1 MAVKMTDKDK
11 RTFDAIVIG
20 SGISGG
26 WSAKELTEKGLK
38 TLLVERG
45 RDVKHVADYPTTML
59 NPWEFPHRGQAPLE
73 LKKEYG
79 TASKNF
85 IFTEATS
92 HFLTKD
98 EEQAYIQ
105 DKPYDWIRAYHV
117 GGRSLLWGRHTQ
129 RWSDFDFTGP
139 ARDGYAVD
147 WPIRY
152 QDIAPWYSYAEKFVG
167 ISGNKD
173 GLDTLPDGDF
183 IKPYELSCVEKHF
196 GQVLKNKYR
205 DRHVIIA
212 RTANLSQADKIHRD
226 VGRSQCQNRTLCER
240 GCPYGGYFSSN
251 SATLPAAYNTGN
263 LTLKAHAV
271 AHSIIFD
278 EKKNKAIGVRIVNA
292 LTNEME
298 EYYAAI
304 IFVNASPL
312 ATNLILLNS
321 ISSRFPNGL
330 GNDSGILGTHM
341 AFHSYRGRITAEYDG
356 DLDYKTEGKRPTSG
370 YIPRFRNVY
379 KQETDFLRGYASNLS
394 ASRVVLNAKD
404 LVGESLK
411 NSLLA
416 QKLGNWHIN
425 VGMMGETIP
434 KAHSTVRL
442 DSQLKDKYGIPQLR
456 VSVAY
461 DDNDEK
467 MLKDFHQQFT
477 EMYEAAGFTNIQ
489 PIDTN
494 RMPGNE
500 NHEMGGVRMG
510 KDPKTSMLN
519 AFNQMHHCKNVFV
532 TDGSCMTS
540 TSTQNPSLTYMALT
554 ARAVDYAMKEKKRG
568 NL

>member
-1 MAVKMTDKDK
+1 MSLKDK
-11 RTFDAIVIG
+11 NTFDAIVIG

-26 WSAKELTEKGLK
+26 WAAKELTEKGLK
-38 TLLVERG
+38 TLLLDRG
-45 RDVKHVADYPTTML
+45 RDVKHIVDYPTAMHQ
-59 NPWEFPHRGQAPLE
+59 PWDFPHGGQVPLE
-73 LKKEYG
+73 IKKDYKI
-79 TASKNF
+79 ASKNF
-85 IFTEATS
+85 IFSEATA
-92 HFLTKD
+92 HFLAKD

-105 DKPYDWIRAYHV
+105 DKPYDWIRAYQV

-139 ARDGYAVD
+139 ARDGFAVD

-152 QDIAPWYSYAEKFVG
+152 KDLAPWYSHVEKFVG

-173 GLDTLPDGDF
+173 GLETLPDGDF

-196 GQVLKNKYR
+196 GQTVKNKYP

-212 RTANLSQADKIHRD
+212 RTANLSQADKIHTS

-251 SATLPAAYNTGN
+251 SATLPAAYQTGN
-263 LTLKAHAV
+263 LTLKTHSV
-271 AHSIIFD
+271 AHSIIYD
-278 EKKNKAIGVRIVNA
+278 EKKNKAVGVRVVNA
-292 LTNEME
+292 LTHEME
-298 EYYAAI
+298 EYFASV

-321 ISSRFPNGL
+321 VSSRFPNGL

-341 AFHSYRGRITAEYDG
+341 AFHSYRGRITAEYEG
-356 DLDYKTEGKRPTSG
+356 LLDYQTTGKRPTSG
-370 YIPRFRNVY
+370 YLPRFRNVY
-379 KQETDFLRGYASNLS
+379 RQETDFLRGYASNLS
-394 ASRVVLNAKD
+394 ASRMLETDKS
-404 LVGESLK
+404 LFGESLK
-411 NSLLA
+411 NELVS
-416 QKLGNWHIN
+416 QKRGNWHIN

-434 KAHSTVRL
+434 KAHSTVKL
-442 DSQLKDKYGIPQLR
+442 DTELKDKYGIPQLR
-456 VSVAY
+456 VSIAY

-477 EMYEAAGFTNIQ
+477 EMYEAAGFTHIQ
-489 PIDTN
+489 PIDTK
-494 RMPGNE
+494 RLPGNE

-554 ARAVDYAMKEKKRG
+554 ARAVDYAVKEKKKL
-568 NL
+568 NLR

>member
-1 MAVKMTDKDK
+1 MNAKDK

-38 TLLVERG
+38 TLLLDRG
-45 RDVKHVADYPTTML
+45 RDVKHVADYPTTSL
-59 NPWEFPHRGQAPLE
+59 NPWEFPHRGQVPTD

-79 TASKNF
+79 IASKNF
-85 IFTEATS
+85 IFSEATS

-152 QDIAPWYSYAEKFVG
+152 KDLAPWYSYVEKFVG

-173 GLDTLPDGDF
+173 GLETLPDGDF

-196 GQVLKNKYR
+196 GQVLKNKYT

-251 SATLPAAYNTGN
+251 SATLPAAYHTGN
-263 LTLKAHAV
+263 LTLKAHSV
-271 AHSIIFD
+271 AHSIIYD
-278 EKKNKAIGVRIVNA
+278 EKKNKAIGVRVVNA
-292 LTNEME
+292 LTHEME
-298 EYYAAI
+298 EYYASI

-356 DLDYKTEGKRPTSG
+356 DLEYKTEGKRPTSG

-416 QKLGNWHIN
+416 QKLGHWHIN

-442 DSQLKDKYGIPQLR
+442 DGQLKDKYGIPQLR
-456 VSVAY
+456 VAVAY
-461 DDNDEK
+461 DENDEK
-467 MLKDFHQQFT
+467 MLKDFHQQFA
-477 EMYEAAGFTNIQ
+477 EMYAAAGFTNIQ
-489 PIDTN
+489 PIDTK
-494 RMPGNE
+494 RLPGNE
-500 NHEMGGVRMG
+500 NHEMGGARMG
-510 KDPKTSMLN
+510 KDPKTSVLN

-554 ARAVDYAMKEKKRG
+554 ARAVDYAISEKKKR

>member
-1 MAVKMTDKDK
+1 MDVKEK

-38 TLLVERG
+38 TLLLERG
-45 RDVKHVADYPTTML
+45 RDVKHVVDYPTAMQ
-59 NPWEFPHRGQAPLE
+59 NPWDFPHRGAVPND
-73 LKKEYG
+73 LKKEYK

-85 IFTEATS
+85 IFSEATA

-98 EEQAYIQ
+98 EEQEYIQ
-105 DKPYDWIRAYHV
+105 DRPYDWIRAYHV

-139 ARDGYAVD
+139 ARDGFAVD

-152 QDIAPWYSYAEKFVG
+152 KDLAPWYSYVEKFVG
-167 ISGNKD
+167 ISGNRD
-173 GLDTLPDGDF
+173 GLETLPDGDF
-183 IKPYELSCVEKHF
+183 CKPYALSCVEKHF
-196 GQVLKNKYR
+196 GEVVKSKYS
-205 DRHVIIA
+205 DRHVISA
-212 RTANLSQADKIHRD
+212 RTANLSEADKIHQK
-226 VGRSQCQNRTLCER
+226 VGRSQCQNRSLCER

-251 SATLPAAYNTGN
+251 SATLPAAYMTGN
-263 LTLKAHAV
+263 LTLKAHSI
-271 AHSIIFD
+271 AHSILYD
-278 EKKNKAIGVRIVNA
+278 ETKKKAIGVRVVNA
-292 LTNEME
+292 LTHELE
-298 EYYAAI
+298 EYYAEI

-312 ATNLILLNS
+312 ATNLLLLHS
-321 ISSRFPNGL
+321 ISSRFPQGL
-330 GNDSGILGTHM
+330 GNDSGVLGTHL

-356 DLDYKTEGKRPTSG
+356 FLDYKTAGKRPTSG

-379 KQETDFLRGYASNLS
+379 KQETDFLRGYASNLTANRAIES
-394 ASRVVLNAKD
+394 STNLS
-404 LVGESLK
+404 GEALK
-411 NSLLA
+411 EALLA

-425 VGMMGETIP
+425 AGMMGETIP
-434 KAHSTVRL
+434 KASSKVQL
-442 DSQLKDKYGIPQLR
+442 DGQLKDKYGIPQLR
-456 VSVAY
+456 VSVGY
-461 DDNDEK
+461 DENDEK
-467 MLKDFHQQFT
+467 MLLDFHQQFT
-477 EMYEAAGFTNIQ
+477 EMFEAAGFVNIR
-489 PIDTN
+489 PIDTK
-494 RMPGNE
+494 RLPGNE

-510 KDPKTSMLN
+510 KDPRTSVLN

-554 ARAVDYAMKEKKRG
+554 ARAVDYAIKEKKKG

>member
-1 MAVKMTDKDK
+1 MSLKDK
-11 RTFDAIVIG
+11 NTFDAIVIG

-26 WSAKELTEKGLK
+26 WAAKELTEKGLK
-38 TLLVERG
+38 TLLLDRG
-45 RDVKHVADYPTTML
+45 RDVKHIVDYPTAMHQ
-59 NPWEFPHRGQAPLE
+59 PWDFPHGGQVPLE
-73 LKKEYG
+73 IKKDYKI
-79 TASKNF
+79 ASKNF
-85 IFTEATS
+85 IFSEATA
-92 HFLTKD
+92 HFLAKD

-105 DKPYDWIRAYHV
+105 DKPYDWIRAYQV

-139 ARDGYAVD
+139 ARDGFAVD

-152 QDIAPWYSYAEKFVG
+152 KDLAPWYSHVEKFVG

-173 GLDTLPDGDF
+173 GLETLPDGDF

-196 GQVLKNKYR
+196 GQTVKNKYP

-212 RTANLSQADKIHRD
+212 RTANLSQADKIHTS

-251 SATLPAAYNTGN
+251 SSTLPAAYQTGN
-263 LTLKAHAV
+263 LTLKTHSV
-271 AHSIIFD
+271 AHSIIYD
-278 EKKNKAIGVRIVNA
+278 EKKNKAVGVRVVNA
-292 LTNEME
+292 LTHEME
-298 EYYAAI
+298 EYFASV

-321 ISSRFPNGL
+321 VSSRFPNGL

-341 AFHSYRGRITAEYDG
+341 AFHSYRGRITAEYEG
-356 DLDYKTEGKRPTSG
+356 LLDYQTTGKRPTSG
-370 YIPRFRNVY
+370 YLPRFRNVY
-379 KQETDFLRGYASNLS
+379 RQETDFLRGYASNLS
-394 ASRVVLNAKD
+394 ASRMLETDKS
-404 LVGESLK
+404 LFGESLK
-411 NSLLA
+411 NELVS
-416 QKLGNWHIN
+416 QKRGNWHIN

-434 KAHSTVRL
+434 KAHSTVKL
-442 DSQLKDKYGIPQLR
+442 DTELKDKYGIPQLR
-456 VSVAY
+456 VSIAY

-477 EMYEAAGFTNIQ
+477 EMYEAAGFTHIQ
-489 PIDTN
+489 PIDTK
-494 RMPGNE
+494 RLPGNE

-554 ARAVDYAMKEKKRG
+554 ARAVDYAIKEKKKL
-568 NL
+568 NLR

>member
-1 MAVKMTDKDK
+1 M
-11 RTFDAIVIG
+11 
-20 SGISGG
+20 
-26 WSAKELTEKGLK
+26 
-38 TLLVERG
+38 
-45 RDVKHVADYPTTML
+45 
-59 NPWEFPHRGQAPLE
+59 
-73 LKKEYG
+73 
-79 TASKNF
+79 
-85 IFTEATS
+85 
-92 HFLTKD
+92 
-98 EEQAYIQ
+98 
-105 DKPYDWIRAYHV
+105 

-129 RWSDFDFTGP
+129 RWSDFVFTGP
-139 ARDGYAVD
+139 ARDGFAVD

-152 QDIAPWYSYAEKFVG
+152 KDLAPWYSYVEKFVG

-173 GLDTLPDGDF
+173 GLETLPDGEF
-183 IKPYELSCVEKHF
+183 IKPFELSCVEKHF
-196 GQVLKNKYR
+196 GQVLKNKYS

-212 RTANLSQADKIHRD
+212 RTANLSQADKIHMS
-226 VGRSQCQNRTLCER
+226 VGRSQCQHRTLCER
-240 GCPYGGYFSSN
+240 GCPYGAYFSSN
-251 SATLPAAYNTGN
+251 SATLPAAYATGN
-263 LTLKAHAV
+263 LTLKTHAV

-278 EKKNKAIGVRIVNA
+278 EKKNKAIGVRVVNA
-292 LTNEME
+292 LSHEME
-298 EYYAAI
+298 EYFASV

-321 ISSRFPNGL
+321 ISTRFPRGL

-356 DLDYKTEGKRPTSG
+356 ELGFKTEGKRPTSG

-379 KQETDFLRGYASNLS
+379 KQETDFLRGYASNLT
-394 ASRVVLNAKD
+394 ASRVMENSSQGL
-404 LVGESLK
+404 LGESLK
-411 NSLLA
+411 HALLS

-442 DSQLKDKYGIPQLR
+442 DNDLKDKYGIPQLR
-456 VSVAY
+456 VSIAY
-461 DDNDEK
+461 DENDEK
-467 MLKDFHQQFT
+467 MLQDFHQQFT
-477 EMYEAAGFTNIQ
+477 EMYEAAGFKNIQ
-489 PIDTN
+489 PIDTK
-494 RMPGNE
+494 RLPGNE

-510 KDPKTSMLN
+510 RDPKTSILN

-554 ARAVDYAMKEKKRG
+554 ARAVDYAIREKKKL

>member
-1 MAVKMTDKDK
+1 
-11 RTFDAIVIG
+11 
-20 SGISGG
+20 
-26 WSAKELTEKGLK
+26 
-38 TLLVERG
+38 
-45 RDVKHVADYPTTML
+45 
-59 NPWEFPHRGQAPLE
+59 
-73 LKKEYG
+73 
-79 TASKNF
+79 
-85 IFTEATS
+85 
-92 HFLTKD
+92 
-98 EEQAYIQ
+98 
-105 DKPYDWIRAYHV
+105 V

-129 RWSDFDFTGP
+129 RWSDYDFTGP

-152 QDIAPWYSYAEKFVG
+152 QDIAPWYSYVEKFVG

-173 GLDTLPDGDF
+173 GLETLPDGDF

-196 GQVLKNKYR
+196 GQVLKNKYS

-263 LTLKAHAV
+263 LTLKAHSV
-271 AHSIIFD
+271 VHSIMYD
-278 EKKNKAIGVRIVNA
+278 EKKNKAIGVRVVNA
-292 LTNEME
+292 LTHEME
-298 EYYAAI
+298 EYYASI

-356 DLDYKTEGKRPTSG
+356 DLEYKTEGKRPTSG

-404 LVGESLK
+404 LVGEALK

-416 QKLGNWHIN
+416 QKLGNWHVN

-442 DSQLKDKYGIPQLR
+442 DGQLKDKYGIPQLR

-461 DDNDEK
+461 DENDEK

-477 EMYEAAGFTNIQ
+477 EMYTAAGFTNIQ
-489 PIDTN
+489 PIDTK
-494 RMPGNE
+494 RLPGNE

-510 KDPKTSMLN
+510 KDPKTSVLN

-554 ARAVDYAMKEKKRG
+554 ARAVDYAINEKKKR
-568 NL
+568 NF

>member
-1 MAVKMTDKDK
+1 MGAKDK
-11 RTFDAIVIG
+11 NTFDAIVIG

-38 TLLVERG
+38 TLLLDRG
-45 RDVKHVADYPTTML
+45 RDVKHVADYPTAMHQ
-59 NPWEFPHRGQAPLE
+59 PWDFPHGGQVPLE
-73 LKKEYG
+73 IKKDYKI
-79 TASKNF
+79 ASKNF
-85 IFTEATS
+85 IFSEATA

-105 DKPYDWIRAYHV
+105 EKPYDWIRAYHV

-139 ARDGYAVD
+139 ARDGFAVD

-152 QDIAPWYSYAEKFVG
+152 KDIAPWYSYVEKFVG

-173 GLDTLPDGDF
+173 GLEILPDGDF

-196 GQVLKNKYR
+196 GEVLKNKYSN
-205 DRHVIIA
+205 RHVIIA
-212 RTANLSQADKIHRD
+212 RTANLSQAEKIHNT
-226 VGRSQCQNRTLCER
+226 VGRTQCQNRTLCER

-263 LTLKAHAV
+263 LTLKTHAI
-271 AHSIIFD
+271 AHSILFD
-278 EKKNKAIGVRIVNA
+278 EKKNKAIGVRVVNA
-292 LTNEME
+292 LTHEME
-298 EYYAAI
+298 EYFASV

-321 ISSRFPNGL
+321 VSSRFPNGL
-330 GNDSGILGTHM
+330 GNDSGVLGTHM

-356 DLDYKTEGKRPTSG
+356 NLDYKTEGKRPTSG

-379 KQETDFLRGYASNLS
+379 QQETDFLRGYASNLT
-394 ASRVVLNAKD
+394 ASRVIENAKD
-404 LVGESLK
+404 LMGESLK
-411 NSLLA
+411 ESLLN
-416 QKLGNWHIN
+416 QKLGNWYIN

-442 DSQLKDKYGIPQLR
+442 DKELKDKYGIPQLR
-456 VSVAY
+456 VSIAY

-477 EMYEAAGFTNIQ
+477 EMYEAAGFKNIQ
-489 PIDTN
+489 PIDTK
-494 RMPGNE
+494 RLPGNE

-510 KDPKTSMLN
+510 RDPKTSMLN

-554 ARAVDYAMKEKKRG
+554 ARAVDYAVREKKKL
-568 NL
+568 NW

>member
-1 MAVKMTDKDK
+1 MTTKEK
-11 RTFDAIVIG
+11 NTFDAIVIG

-38 TLLVERG
+38 TLLLDRG
-45 RDVKHVADYPTTML
+45 RDVKHIVDYPTAMH
-59 NPWEFPHRGQAPLE
+59 NPWDFPHGGQVPLE
-73 LKKEYG
+73 LKKDYKI
-79 TASKNF
+79 ASKNF
-85 IFTEATS
+85 IFSEATS

-139 ARDGYAVD
+139 ARDGFAVD

-152 QDIAPWYSYAEKFVG
+152 QDLAPWYSHVEKFVG

-173 GLDTLPDGDF
+173 GLEILPDGEF

-196 GQVLKNKYR
+196 GQVLNNKYSN
-205 DRHVIIA
+205 RHVIIA
-212 RTANLSQADKIHRD
+212 RTANLSQAQKIHTS

-251 SATLPAAYNTGN
+251 SATLPAAYQTGN
-263 LTLKAHAV
+263 LTLKTHSI

-278 EKKNKAIGVRIVNA
+278 EKKNKAIGVRVVNA
-292 LTNEME
+292 QTHEME
-298 EYYAAI
+298 EYFASV

-330 GNDSGILGTHM
+330 GNDSGLLGTHM
-341 AFHSYRGRITAEYDG
+341 AFHSYRGRITAEYDRL
-356 DLDYKTEGKRPTSG
+356 LDFKTSGKRPTSG

-379 KQETDFLRGYASNLS
+379 KQETDFLRGYASNLT
-394 ASRVVLNAKD
+394 ASRIIENTPD
-404 LVGESLK
+404 LLGEPLK
-411 NSLLA
+411 NALLV

-442 DSQLKDKYGIPQLR
+442 DPQLKDKYGIPQLR
-456 VSVAY
+456 VAIGY

-477 EMYEAAGFTNIQ
+477 EMYEAAGFKNIT
-489 PIDTN
+489 PIDTK
-494 RMPGNE
+494 RLPGNE

-510 KDPKTSMLN
+510 KDPKTSLLN

-554 ARAVDYAMKEKKRG
+554 ARAVDYAIKEKRKL
-568 NL
+568 NLP

>member
-1 MAVKMTDKDK
+1 MGQKDK
-11 RTFDAIVIG
+11 NTFDAIVIG

-38 TLLVERG
+38 TLLLERG
-45 RDVKHVADYPTTML
+45 RDVKHVTDYPTMMH
-59 NPWEFPHRGQAPLE
+59 NPWDFPHRGQVPLD
-73 LKKEYG
+73 LKKEYK

-98 EEQAYIQ
+98 GEQPYIQ
-105 DKPYDWIRAYHV
+105 DKPYDWIQAYHV

-129 RWSDFDFTGP
+129 RWSDLDFTGP
-139 ARDGYAVD
+139 ARDGFAVD

-152 QDIAPWYSYAEKFVG
+152 QDIAPWYSYVEKFAG

-173 GLDTLPDGDF
+173 GLETLPDGEF
-183 IKPYELSCVEKHF
+183 LKPYELNCVEKHF
-196 GQVLKNKYR
+196 GQIVKNKYP
-205 DRHVIIA
+205 DRHVISA
-212 RTANLSQADKIHRD
+212 RTANLSQADKIHQT
-226 VGRSQCQNRTLCER
+226 VGRSQCLSRTLCER

-251 SATLPAAYNTGN
+251 SATLPAAYQTGN
-263 LTLKAHAV
+263 LTLKPHSV
-271 AHSIIFD
+271 VHSIIYD
-278 EKKNKAIGVRIVNA
+278 EKKNKATGVRVVNA
-292 LTNEME
+292 LTHEME
-298 EYYAAI
+298 EYFASI

-356 DLDYKTEGKRPTSG
+356 ELDKTTGGKRPTSG
-370 YIPRFRNVY
+370 YIPRFRNVF
-379 KQETDFLRGYASNLS
+379 KQETDFLRGYASNLT
-394 ASRVVLNAKD
+394 ASRSIVNAKE

-411 NSLLA
+411 NALLN

-442 DSQLKDKYGIPQLR
+442 DDQLKDKYGIPQLR
-456 VSVAY
+456 VSIGY
-461 DDNDEK
+461 DENDEK

-477 EMYEAAGFTNIQ
+477 EMYTAAGFHNIQ
-489 PIDTN
+489 PIDT
-494 RMPGNE
+494 RRLPGNE

-519 AFNQMHHCKNVFV
+519 AFNQLHHCKNVFV

-554 ARAVDYAMKEKKRG
+554 ARAVDYAVKEKKRL

>member
-1 MAVKMTDKDK
+1 MNAKDK

-38 TLLVERG
+38 TLLLDRG
-45 RDVKHVADYPTTML
+45 RDVKHVADYPTTSL
-59 NPWEFPHRGQAPLE
+59 NPWELPYRGQVPLE

-79 TASKNF
+79 IASKNF

-152 QDIAPWYSYAEKFVG
+152 KDLAPWYSYVEKFVG

-173 GLDTLPDGDF
+173 GLETLPDGDF

-196 GQVLKNKYR
+196 GQVLKNKYT

-263 LTLKAHAV
+263 LTLKAHSV
-271 AHSIIFD
+271 VHSIMYD
-278 EKKNKAIGVRIVNA
+278 EKKNKAIGVRVVNA
-292 LTNEME
+292 LTHEME
-298 EYYAAI
+298 EYYASI

-312 ATNLILLNS
+312 AT
-321 ISSRFPNGL
+321 
-330 GNDSGILGTHM
+330 
-341 AFHSYRGRITAEYDG
+341 
-356 DLDYKTEGKRPTSG
+356 
-370 YIPRFRNVY
+370 
-379 KQETDFLRGYASNLS
+379 
-394 ASRVVLNAKD
+394 
-404 LVGESLK
+404 
-411 NSLLA
+411 
-416 QKLGNWHIN
+416 
-425 VGMMGETIP
+425 
-434 KAHSTVRL
+434 
-442 DSQLKDKYGIPQLR
+442 
-456 VSVAY
+456 
-461 DDNDEK
+461 
-467 MLKDFHQQFT
+467 
-477 EMYEAAGFTNIQ
+477 
-489 PIDTN
+489 
-494 RMPGNE
+494 
-500 NHEMGGVRMG
+500 
-510 KDPKTSMLN
+510 
-519 AFNQMHHCKNVFV
+519 
-532 TDGSCMTS
+532 
-540 TSTQNPSLTYMALT
+540 
-554 ARAVDYAMKEKKRG
+554 
-568 NL
+568 

>member
-1 MAVKMTDKDK
+1 MSKINK
-11 RTFDAIVIG
+11 RSFDAIVIG

-26 WSAKELTEKGLK
+26 WAAKELTDQGLK
-38 TLLVERG
+38 TLLLDRG
-45 RDVKHVADYPTTML
+45 HDVKHVEDYPSTL
-59 NPWEFPHRGQAPLE
+59 KNPWEFTHRGQVPLDI
-73 LKKEYG
+73 KKEYA

-85 IFTEATS
+85 IFSEATA
-92 HFLTKD
+92 HFLTPDK
-98 EEQAYIQ
+98 EQPYIQ

-139 ARDGYAVD
+139 DRDGYSVD

-152 QDIAPWYSYAEKFVG
+152 SDVAPWYTKVEKFIG
-167 ISGNKD
+167 ISGNRD
-173 GLDTLPDGDF
+173 GLETLPDGEF
-183 IKPYELSCVEKHF
+183 IKPYEMTCAESHF
-196 GQVLKNKYR
+196 GRVLKNTYT

-212 RTANLSQADKIHRD
+212 RTANLSEAQKIHHQQ
-226 VGRSQCQNRTLCER
+226 GRGTCQNRNLCER
-240 GCPYGGYFSSN
+240 GCPYGGYYSSN
-251 SATLPAAYNTGN
+251 SSSIPWAQKSGH
-263 LTLKAHAV
+263 LTLRPNSV
-271 AHSIIFD
+271 VHSIIYD
-278 EKKNKAIGVRIVNA
+278 ETKNKAVGVRMVDAISHQ
-292 LTNEME
+292 ME
-298 EYYAAI
+298 EFYAGI

-312 ATNLILLNS
+312 ASNLILLNS
-321 ISSRFPNGL
+321 TSHRFPNGL
-330 GNDSGILGTHM
+330 GNDSGIMGKYM
-341 AFHSYRGRITAEYDG
+341 AFHSYRGRITAEYSG
-356 DLDYKTEGKRPTSG
+356 DLDKMTEGKRPTSA

-394 ASRVVLNAKD
+394 ANRMTLNSQNGY
-404 LVGESLK
+404 GESLK
-411 NSLLA
+411 NVLLQ

-425 VGMMGETIP
+425 AGMMGETIP
-434 KAHSTVRL
+434 KEISRVYL
-442 DSQLKDKYGIPQLR
+442 DQNLKDKYGIPLLH

-477 EMYEAAGFTNIQ
+477 EMYHAAGFMNIQ
-489 PIDTN
+489 AIDTK

-500 NHEMGGVRMG
+500 NHEMGGIRMG
-510 KDPKTSMLN
+510 KDPLTSLLN
-519 AFNQMHHCKNVFV
+519 GYNQLHHCKNVFV

-554 ARAVDYAMKEKKRG
+554 SRAVDYAIQQKKML

>member
-1 MAVKMTDKDK
+1 MGGSKQK

-26 WSAKELTEKGLK
+26 WAAKELTEKGLK
-38 TLLVERG
+38 TLVLERG
-45 RDVKHVADYPTTML
+45 RDVKHLVDYPTSML
-59 NPWEFPHRGQAPLE
+59 NPWELPHGGQVPLS
-73 LKKEYG
+73 LKKEYK
-79 TASKNF
+79 TASKNY
-85 IFTEATS
+85 IFSEATA

-105 DKPYDWIRAYHV
+105 EKPYDWIRAYQV

-139 ARDGYAVD
+139 ARDGFAVD

-152 QDIAPWYSYAEKFVG
+152 KDLAPWYSHVEKFVG

-173 GLDTLPDGDF
+173 GLDVLPDGDF
-183 IKPYELSCVEKHF
+183 IRPYDLSCVEKHF
-196 GQVLKNKYR
+196 GEVLKSKYNN
-205 DRHVIIA
+205 RHVIIA
-212 RTANLSQADKIHRD
+212 RTANLSEAEKIHLSL
-226 VGRSQCQNRTLCER
+226 GRSKCQSRTLCER
-240 GCPYGGYFSSN
+240 GCPFGAYFSSN
-251 SATLPAAYNTGN
+251 SSTIPFAQQTGN
-263 LTLKAHAV
+263 LTLKTHAI

-278 EKKNKAIGVRIVNA
+278 EQKNKAVGVRVINA
-292 LTNEME
+292 LTQEME
-298 EYYAAI
+298 EYFAKV

-330 GNDSGILGTHM
+330 GNDSGVLGTHM
-341 AFHSYRGRITAEYDG
+341 AFHSYRGRITASYDG
-356 DLDYKTEGKRPTSG
+356 HLDFKTAGKRPTSA

-394 ASRVVLNAKD
+394 ASRGFESNQAPIGDALR
-404 LVGESLK
+404 ESL
-411 NSLLA
+411 LQ
-416 QKLGNWHIN
+416 QKLGPWHIN

-434 KAHSTVRL
+434 KAHSTVKL
-442 DSQLKDKYGIPQLR
+442 DKELKDKYGLPQLR
-456 VSVAY
+456 VSVGY

-467 MLKDFHQQFT
+467 MLRDFHAQFA
-477 EMYEAAGFTNIQ
+477 EMFEEAGFRNIQ
-489 PIDTN
+489 KIDTK
-494 RMPGNE
+494 RLPGNE

-510 KDPKTSMLN
+510 KDPNTSMLN

-554 ARAVDYAMKEKKRG
+554 ARAVDYAVKEMKK
-568 NL
+568 LSF

>member
-1 MAVKMTDKDK
+1 MSSKDK
-11 RTFDAIVIG
+11 NTFDAIVIG

-38 TLLVERG
+38 TLLLDRG
-45 RDVKHVADYPTTML
+45 RDVKHVADYPTAMHH
-59 NPWEFPHRGQAPLE
+59 PWDFPHGGQVPLE
-73 LKKEYG
+73 IKKEYQI
-79 TASKNF
+79 ASKNF
-85 IFTEATS
+85 IFSEATS

-105 DKPYDWIRAYHV
+105 EKPYDWIRAYHV

-139 ARDGYAVD
+139 ARDGFAVD

-152 QDIAPWYSYAEKFVG
+152 QDIAPWYSYVEKFVG

-173 GLDTLPDGDF
+173 GLETLPDGDF
-183 IKPYELSCVEKHF
+183 IKPFELSCVEKHF
-196 GQVLKNKYR
+196 GQVLKNKYS

-212 RTANLSQADKIHRD
+212 RTANLSQADKIHMSL
-226 VGRSQCQNRTLCER
+226 GRSQCQHRTLCER
-240 GCPYGGYFSSN
+240 GCPYGAYFSSN
-251 SATLPAAYNTGN
+251 SATLPAAYATGN
-263 LTLKAHAV
+263 LTLKTHAI

-278 EKKNKAIGVRIVNA
+278 ENKNKAIGVRVVNA
-292 LTNEME
+292 LTHEME
-298 EYYAAI
+298 EYFASV

-330 GNDSGILGTHM
+330 GNDAGILGTHM
-341 AFHSYRGRITAEYDG
+341 AFHSYRGRITAEYEG
-356 DLDYKTEGKRPTSG
+356 ELGFKTEGKRPTSG

-394 ASRVVLNAKD
+394 ASRVTENPSQD
-404 LVGESLK
+404 FIGESLK
-411 NSLLA
+411 QSLIR

-442 DSQLKDKYGIPQLR
+442 DKELKDKYGIPQLR
-456 VSVAY
+456 VSIAY
-461 DDNDEK
+461 DENDEK

-477 EMYEAAGFTNIQ
+477 EMYEAAGFKNIQ
-489 PIDTN
+489 PIDTK
-494 RMPGNE
+494 RLPGNE

-510 KDPKTSMLN
+510 RDPKSSMLN

-554 ARAVDYAMKEKKRG
+554 ARAVDYAIREKKKR

>member
-1 MAVKMTDKDK
+1 MGAKDK
-11 RTFDAIVIG
+11 NTFDAIVIG

-38 TLLVERG
+38 TLLLDRG
-45 RDVKHVADYPTTML
+45 RDVKHVADYPTAMHQ
-59 NPWEFPHRGQAPLE
+59 PWDFPHGGQVPLE
-73 LKKEYG
+73 IKKDYKI
-79 TASKNF
+79 ASKNF
-85 IFTEATS
+85 IFSEATA

-105 DKPYDWIRAYHV
+105 EKPYDWIRAYHV

-139 ARDGYAVD
+139 ARDGFAVD

-152 QDIAPWYSYAEKFVG
+152 KDIAPWYSYVEKFVG

-173 GLDTLPDGDF
+173 GLEILPDGDF

-196 GQVLKNKYR
+196 GEVLKNKYTN
-205 DRHVIIA
+205 RHVIIA
-212 RTANLSQADKIHRD
+212 RTANLSQAEKIHNT

-263 LTLKAHAV
+263 LTLKTHAI
-271 AHSIIFD
+271 AHSILFD
-278 EKKNKAIGVRIVNA
+278 EKKNKAIGVRVVNA
-292 LTNEME
+292 LTHEME
-298 EYYAAI
+298 EYFASV

-321 ISSRFPNGL
+321 VSSRFPNGL
-330 GNDSGILGTHM
+330 GNDSGVLGTHM

-356 DLDYKTEGKRPTSG
+356 NLDYKTEGKRPTSG

-379 KQETDFLRGYASNLS
+379 QQETDFLRGYASNLT
-394 ASRVVLNAKD
+394 ASRVIENAKD
-404 LVGESLK
+404 LMGESLK
-411 NSLLA
+411 ESLLN

-442 DSQLKDKYGIPQLR
+442 DKELKDKYGIPQLR
-456 VSVAY
+456 VSIAY

-477 EMYEAAGFTNIQ
+477 EMYEAAGFKNIQ
-489 PIDTN
+489 PIDTK
-494 RMPGNE
+494 RLPGNE

-510 KDPKTSMLN
+510 RDPKTSMLN

-554 ARAVDYAMKEKKRG
+554 ARAVDYAVREKKKL
-568 NL
+568 NW

>member
-1 MAVKMTDKDK
+1 MNTKTKN
-11 RTFDAIVIG
+11 TFDAIVIG

-26 WSAKELTEKGLK
+26 WAAKELTEKGLK
-38 TLLVERG
+38 TLLLERG
-45 RDVKHVADYPTTML
+45 RDVKHVADYPTAMHQ
-59 NPWEFPHRGQAPLE
+59 PWDFLHGGLVPLDI
-73 LKKEYG
+73 KKDYKI
-79 TASKNF
+79 ASKNF
-85 IFTEATS
+85 IFSEATA

-139 ARDGYAVD
+139 ARDGFAVD

-152 QDIAPWYSYAEKFVG
+152 KDLAPWYSHVEKFVG
-167 ISGNKD
+167 ISGNAD
-173 GLDTLPDGDF
+173 GLDILPDGEF
-183 IKPYELSCVEKHF
+183 IPPYELSCVEKHF
-196 GQVLKNKYR
+196 GKVLKSKYGN
-205 DRHVIIA
+205 RHVIIA
-212 RTANLSQADKIHRD
+212 RTANLSHAQKIHHS

-251 SATLPAAYNTGN
+251 SSTLPAAYLTGN
-263 LTLKAHAV
+263 LTLKDYSI

-278 EKKNKAIGVRIVNA
+278 EKKSKAVGVRVVNA
-292 LTNEME
+292 KTHEME
-298 EYYAAI
+298 EYFASI

-321 ISSRFPNGL
+321 TSSRFPNGL
-330 GNDSGILGTHM
+330 GNDSGVLGTHM

-356 DLDYKTEGKRPTSG
+356 FLDFQTAGKRPTSG
-370 YIPRFRNVY
+370 YIPRFRNVQQ
-379 KQETDFLRGYASNLS
+379 QETDFLRGYASNLS
-394 ASRVVLNAKD
+394 ASRVMENPSTSL
-404 LVGESLK
+404 GESLK
-411 NSLLA
+411 HSLLN

-434 KAHSTVRL
+434 KAHSTVHL
-442 DSQLKDKYGIPQLR
+442 DKNLKDKYGLPQLR
-456 VSVAY
+456 VSIAY

-477 EMYEAAGFTNIQ
+477 EMYEVAGFKNIK
-489 PIDTN
+489 PIDTQ
-494 RMPGNE
+494 RLPGNE

-510 KDPKTSMLN
+510 SDPKTSMLN

-554 ARAVDYAMKEKKRG
+554 ARAVDYAVREKKKL

>member
-1 MAVKMTDKDK
+1 MNAKDK
-11 RTFDAIVIG
+11 HTFDAIVIG

-38 TLLVERG
+38 TLLIERG

-59 NPWEFPHRGQAPLE
+59 NPWEFPHRGQAPTE

-79 TASKNF
+79 IASKNF

-92 HFLTKD
+92 HFFMKD

-105 DKPYDWIRAYHV
+105 DKSYDWIRAYQV

-152 QDIAPWYSYAEKFVG
+152 KDLAPWYSYVEKFVG

-173 GLDTLPDGDF
+173 GLETLPDGDF

-196 GQVLKNKYR
+196 GQVLKNKYT

-226 VGRSQCQNRTLCER
+226 VGRSQCQNRALCER

-278 EKKNKAIGVRIVNA
+278 EKKNKAVGVRIVNA
-292 LTNEME
+292 LTHEME

-330 GNDSGILGTHM
+330 GNDSGVLGTHM

-356 DLDYKTEGKRPTSG
+356 DLGYKTEGKRPTSG

-394 ASRVVLNAKD
+394 ASRVVENAKD

-442 DSQLKDKYGIPQLR
+442 DGQLKDKYGIPQLR
-456 VSVAY
+456 VAVAY

-477 EMYEAAGFTNIQ
+477 EMYQAAGFTNIQ
-489 PIDTN
+489 PIDTK
-494 RMPGNE
+494 RLPGNE

-510 KDPKTSMLN
+510 KDTKTSMLN

-554 ARAVDYAMKEKKRG
+554 ARAVDYAINEKKKG

>member
-1 MAVKMTDKDK
+1 
-11 RTFDAIVIG
+11 
-20 SGISGG
+20 
-26 WSAKELTEKGLK
+26 
-38 TLLVERG
+38 
-45 RDVKHVADYPTTML
+45 
-59 NPWEFPHRGQAPLE
+59 
-73 LKKEYG
+73 
-79 TASKNF
+79 
-85 IFTEATS
+85 
-92 HFLTKD
+92 
-98 EEQAYIQ
+98 
-105 DKPYDWIRAYHV
+105 V

-139 ARDGYAVD
+139 ERDGFAVD

-152 QDIAPWYSYAEKFVG
+152 KDIAHWYSHVEKFVG

-173 GLDTLPDGDF
+173 GLETLPDGDF

-196 GQVLKNKYR
+196 GQKVIQKYP

-212 RTANLSQADKIHRD
+212 RTANLSQADKIHQS
-226 VGRSQCQNRTLCER
+226 VGRSQCQNRNLCER

-251 SATLPAAYNTGN
+251 SATLPAAYQTGN
-263 LTLKAHAV
+263 LTLKPHSV
-271 AHSIIFD
+271 VHSIIFD
-278 EKKNKAIGVRIVNA
+278 EKKNKATGVRVVNA

-298 EYYAAI
+298 EYYASI

-321 ISSRFPNGL
+321 TSSRFPNGL
-330 GNDSGILGTHM
+330 GNDSGILGTHL

-356 DLDYKTEGKRPTSG
+356 DLDKTTSGKRPTSG

-394 ASRVVLNAKD
+394 ATRVIENANKD
-404 LVGESLK
+404 YVGESLK

-434 KAHSTVRL
+434 KAQSTVRL
-442 DSQLKDKYGIPQLR
+442 DSALKDKYGIPQLR
-456 VSVAY
+456 VSIGY

-477 EMYEAAGFTNIQ
+477 EMYEAAGFKNIQ
-489 PIDTN
+489 PIDTK
-494 RMPGNE
+494 RLPGNE

-510 KDPKTSMLN
+510 RDPKTSMLN
-519 AFNQMHHCKNVFV
+519 AFNQLHHCKNVFV

-554 ARAVDYAMKEKKRG
+554 ARAVDYAVKEKKRL

>member
-1 MAVKMTDKDK
+1 MKTKQ
-11 RTFDAIVIG
+11 TYDAIVIG

-26 WSAKELTEKGLK
+26 WSAKELTERGLK
-38 TLLVERG
+38 TLLLDRG
-45 RDVKHVADYPTTML
+45 RDVKHVVDYPTTL
-59 NPWEFPHRGQAPLE
+59 TQPWEFKHGGQAPLA

-79 TASKNF
+79 IASKNF
-85 IFTEATS
+85 TFSEATA

-105 DKPYDWIRAYHV
+105 DRPYDWIRAYQV

-139 ARDGYAVD
+139 ARDGFAVD

-152 QDIAPWYSYAEKFVG
+152 QDLAPWYSHVEKFVG

-173 GLDTLPDGDF
+173 GLETLPDGDF

-196 GQVLKNKYR
+196 GEVVNKKYP

-212 RTANLSQADKIHRD
+212 RTANLSQADKIHQS
-226 VGRSQCQNRTLCER
+226 VGRSKCQHRNLCER

-251 SATLPAAYNTGN
+251 SATLPAAYQTGN
-263 LTLKAHAV
+263 LTLKPHSV
-271 AHSIIFD
+271 VHSIIYD
-278 EKKNKAIGVRIVNA
+278 EKKKKAVGVRVIHA
-292 LTNEME
+292 LTHEAE
-298 EYYAAI
+298 EYFASI

-321 ISSRFPNGL
+321 ISARFPNGL

-341 AFHSYRGRITAEYDG
+341 AFHSYRGRITAEYDE
-356 DLDYKTEGKRPTSG
+356 DLGFTTEGRRPTSG

-394 ASRVVLNAKD
+394 ASRVVENAKD
-404 LVGESLK
+404 LLGESLK
-411 NSLLA
+411 NQLLA

-434 KAHSTVRL
+434 KASSQVRL
-442 DSQLKDKYGIPQLR
+442 DAEAKDKYGIPQLR
-456 VSVAY
+456 VSIGY
-461 DDNDEK
+461 DANDEK

-477 EMYEAAGFTNIQ
+477 EMYQAAGFKNIQ
-489 PIDTN
+489 PIDTK
-494 RMPGNE
+494 RLPGNE

-510 KDPKTSMLN
+510 RDPKTSMLN
-519 AFNQMHHCKNVFV
+519 GFNQMHHCKNVFV

-554 ARAVDYAMKEKKRG
+554 ARAVDYALKERKKL

>member
-1 MAVKMTDKDK
+1 MKAKQ
-11 RTFDAIVIG
+11 TFDVIVVG

-26 WSAKELTEKGLK
+26 WSAKELTERGLK
-38 TLLVERG
+38 TLLLDRG
-45 RDVKHVADYPTTML
+45 RDVKHVVDYPTTL
-59 NPWEFPHRGQAPLE
+59 TQPWEFKHGGQVPLA

-79 TASKNF
+79 IASKNF
-85 IFTEATS
+85 IFSEATA

-105 DKPYDWIRAYHV
+105 DRPYDWIRAYHV

-139 ARDGYAVD
+139 ARDGFAVD

-152 QDIAPWYSYAEKFVG
+152 QDLAPWYSHVEKFVG

-173 GLDTLPDGDF
+173 GLETLPDGDF

-196 GQVLKNKYR
+196 GKVVNEKYP

-212 RTANLSQADKIHRD
+212 RTANLSQADKIHQT
-226 VGRSQCQNRTLCER
+226 VGRSKCQHRNLCER

-251 SATLPAAYNTGN
+251 SATLPAAYQTGN
-263 LTLKAHAV
+263 LTLKPHSV
-271 AHSIIFD
+271 VHSIMYD
-278 EKKNKAIGVRIVNA
+278 EQKKKAVGVRVINA
-292 LTNEME
+292 LTHEAE
-298 EYYAAI
+298 EYFASV

-356 DLDYKTEGKRPTSG
+356 ELGFKTEGRRPTSG

-394 ASRVVLNAKD
+394 ASRVVENAKD
-404 LVGESLK
+404 LLGESLK
-411 NSLLA
+411 NQLLA

-434 KAHSTVRL
+434 KASSQVRL
-442 DSQLKDKYGIPQLR
+442 DAEAKDKYGIPQLR
-456 VSVAY
+456 VSIGY
-461 DDNDEK
+461 DANDEK

-477 EMYEAAGFTNIQ
+477 EMYQAAGFKNIQ
-489 PIDTN
+489 PIDTK
-494 RMPGNE
+494 RLPGNE

-510 KDPKTSMLN
+510 RDPKTSMLN
-519 AFNQMHHCKNVFV
+519 GFNQLHHCKNVFV

-554 ARAVDYAMKEKKRG
+554 ARAVEYAVRERRKL

>member
-1 MAVKMTDKDK
+1 MSIGTKEA

-26 WSAKELTEKGLK
+26 WAAKELAEKGLK
-38 TLLVERG
+38 TLILDRG
-45 RDVKHVADYPTTML
+45 RDVKHVADYPTAML
-59 NPWEFPHRGQAPLE
+59 NPWEFPHGGQVPLAQ
-73 LKKEYG
+73 KKEYK

-85 IFTEATS
+85 VFSEATA

-98 EEQAYIQ
+98 DEQPYIQ
-105 DKPYDWIRAYHV
+105 DKPYDWIQAYHV

-129 RWSDFDFTGP
+129 RWSDFDFSGP
-139 ARDGYAVD
+139 ARDGFAVD

-152 QDIAPWYSYAEKFVG
+152 QDIAPWYSYVEKFVG

-173 GLDTLPDGDF
+173 GLDMLPDGEF
-183 IKPYELSCVEKHF
+183 LKPYALNCVETHF
-196 GQVLKNKYR
+196 GKVVKDKYP
-205 DRHVIIA
+205 DRHVISA
-212 RTANLSQADKIHRD
+212 RTANLSQADKIHQS
-226 VGRSQCQNRTLCER
+226 VGRSACQSRTLCER
-240 GCPYGGYFSSN
+240 GCPYGAYFSSN
-251 SATLPAAYNTGN
+251 SATLPAAYQTGN
-263 LTLKAHAV
+263 ATLKTHSIV
-271 AHSIIFD
+271 HSIIFD
-278 EKKNKAIGVRIVNA
+278 EKKNKAVGVRVVNA
-292 LTNEME
+292 LTHEIE
-298 EYYAAI
+298 EYFAAI

-341 AFHSYRGRITAEYDG
+341 ANHSYRGRITAEYDG
-356 DLDYKTEGKRPTSG
+356 LLDSKTEGKRPTSG
-370 YIPRFRNVY
+370 YIPRFRNVRQ
-379 KQETDFLRGYASNLS
+379 QETDFLRGYASNLT
-394 ASRVVLNAKD
+394 ASRVIDNNKA

-411 NSLLA
+411 ESLLA
-416 QKLGNWHIN
+416 QKLGHWHIN

-442 DSQLKDKYGIPQLR
+442 DAELKDKYGLPQLR
-456 VSVAY
+456 VSIGY
-461 DDNDEK
+461 DENDEK
-467 MLKDFHQQFT
+467 MLVDFHQQFG
-477 EMYEAAGFTNIQ
+477 EMYEAAGFKNIQ
-489 PIDTN
+489 AIDTK
-494 RMPGNE
+494 RLPGNE

-510 KDPKTSMLN
+510 RDPKTSMLN
-519 AFNQMHHCKNVFV
+519 AFNQMHQCKNVFV

-554 ARAVDYAMKEKKRG
+554 ARAVDYAIREKRKG

>member
-1 MAVKMTDKDK
+1 MNLKDK
-11 RTFDAIVIG
+11 HTFDAIVIG

-38 TLLVERG
+38 TLLIERG

-59 NPWEFPHRGQAPLE
+59 NPWEFPHRGQAPTE

-79 TASKNF
+79 IASKNF

-92 HFLTKD
+92 HFFAKD

-152 QDIAPWYSYAEKFVG
+152 KDLAPWYSYVEKFVG

-173 GLDTLPDGDF
+173 GLETLPDGDF

-196 GQVLKNKYR
+196 GQVLKNKYT

-278 EKKNKAIGVRIVNA
+278 EKKNKAVGVRIVNA
-292 LTNEME
+292 LTHEME

-330 GNDSGILGTHM
+330 GNDSGVLGTHM

-356 DLDYKTEGKRPTSG
+356 DLGYKTEGKRPTSG

-434 KAHSTVRL
+434 KVHSTVRL

-456 VSVAY
+456 VAVAY

-477 EMYEAAGFTNIQ
+477 EMYQAAGFTNIQ
-489 PIDTN
+489 PIDTK
-494 RMPGNE
+494 RLPGNE

-519 AFNQMHHCKNVFV
+519 SFNQMHHCKNVFV

-554 ARAVDYAMKEKKRG
+554 ARAVDYALKEKKKG